1 MNNKIIVVYEIK
13 NKKVLHASSNLLEVK
28 AAMKKQGFEVA
39 NCSTIGELAKV
50 ANANGF
56 DVATTSIE
64 I

>member
-1 MNNKIIVVYEIK
+1 MNKVIAIYEIK
-13 NKKVLHASSNLLEVK
+13 NKKVLHASSNLLEIK
-28 AAMKKQGFEVA
+28 EAMKKSGFNVA
-39 NCSTIGELAKV
+39 DCSTISELAEV

>member
-1 MNNKIIVVYEIK
+1 MNNKIIVAYKIK
-13 NKKVLHASSNLLEVK
+13 NKEVLHASTNLLEVK
-28 AAMKKQGFEVA
+28 KAMKKQGFEVA

-56 DVATTSIE
+56 DVATTTIQ

>member
-1 MNNKIIVVYEIK
+1 MNKIIVFYNIK
-13 NKKVLHASSNLLEVK
+13 NKKVLHASTNLLEVK
-28 AAMKKQGFEVA
+28 KAMKKSGYNVSE
-39 NCSTIGELAKV
+39 CSTISGLAKV

>member
-1 MNNKIIVVYEIK
+1 MNKIIVLYNIR

-39 NCSTIGELAKV
+39 DCSTISELAEV

>member
-1 MNNKIIVVYEIK
+1 MNKIIAIYNIS
-13 NKKVLHASSNLLEVK
+13 NKKVLHASTNLLEVK
-28 AAMKKQGFEVA
+28 EAMKKQGFKVA
-39 NCSTIGELAKV
+39 DCSTIGELAKV

>member
-1 MNNKIIVVYEIK
+1 MNNKIIVAYKIK

-28 AAMKKQGFEVA
+28 EAMKKQGFKVA
-39 NCSTIGELAKV
+39 DCSTISELAEV